1 MKHIL
6 CALIAAFALAGCEQL
21 HVESI
26 PTGEVIACDPA
37 FAGWWRVESETVDD
51 TGDDPMH
58 LHVDADC
65 AHWVSVETAADGKRE
80 REDLSEKMRFEFRR
94 VNDDVYL
101 AVSDR
106 DPGESGKREV
116 GDGHVLLR
124 YVARADRIDLFD
136 GDPRREAHRI
146 AEGLVSG
153 KVETGSH
160 ANCGADGKCSVNTMI
175 SGDGDAIAAWLRRFD
190 PIDRAFMELRRVDA
204 KQQAQLD
211 ALLKSPPADGKPK
224 PHE

>member
-1 MKHIL
+1 MRHLL

-37 FAGWWRVESETVDD
+37 FAGWWQVESEAADD
-51 TGDDPMH
+51 DDDEPMH

-65 AHWVSVETAADGKRE
+65 MHWVSVETDSAGERE
-80 REDLSEKMRFEFRR
+80 REELSEKMRFEFRK
-94 VNDDVYL
+94 VDDDTYL

-124 YVARADRIDLFD
+124 YVVRTDRIDLFE

-175 SGDGDAIAAWLRRFD
+175 SGDGDAIAAWLKRFD
-190 PIDRAFMELRRVDA
+190 PIDRAFLELRRVHTQ
-204 KQQAQLD
+204 QQAQLN
-211 ALLKSPPADGKPK
+211 ALLKTPPADGKPK

>member
-1 MKHIL
+1 MKRIL
-6 CALIAAFALAGCEQL
+6 FAVIAAFALAGCEQL

-37 FAGWWRVESETVDD
+37 FSGWWRMQSEAVDDDDNAVHLRVDETCTHWISVESE
-51 TGDDPMH
+51 
-58 LHVDADC
+58 
-65 AHWVSVETAADGKRE
+65 SDGSSKT
-80 REDLSEKMRFEFRR
+80 EDLAVNLRFEFRKLDEAR
-94 VNDDVYL
+94 YL
-101 AVSDR
+101 LVSDR
-106 DPGESGKREV
+106 DPGESGKHDIGE
-116 GDGHVLLR
+116 GYALLR
-124 YVARADRIDLFD
+124 YVTRANRIDLFE

-175 SGDGDAIAAWLRRFD
+175 TGDGDAIAAWLKRFD

-204 KQQAQLD
+204 EQQAQLD
-211 ALLKSPPADGKPK
+211 ALLNKPPADGKPK